1 MSAAAVSPAR
11 EDSAGPAAT
20 KPSRRRTHTIVVG
33 LTVLAAALALRY
45 SASMPARVDEPYHV
59 KQIEVFYRGDC
70 RMYVPPGSVYP
81 FLAMLP
87 GYHAVVAAIARLL
100 EVRTFSELRLIHFG
114 LSLLLLPAAY
124 FTARSALGREQAW
137 LRALQCF
144 CCPPIFALCFVV
156 YTDVFALTVPLASLA
171 CCLGGRFTAGGLLG
185 LAGLL
190 VRQTNVVLLALTPPV
205 TYFRTEPSARPSP
218 GQFLTRCWAFGLAG
232 LFLFGFLLANGGRLP
247 LCSPKFQSVGF
258 FCLNVALSAALG
270 ALLFI
275 PWLTFAAPRT
285 TAWIKAA
292 PWPALTLTAAAL
304 TTALFAQVTED
315 RNRLDLWPELL
326 RNQVLHYATAG
337 LAARFALG
345 LAAAAMLLTVAA
357 AGFDRATLAFL
368 ALTWLGTTLPL
379 ALVEPRYYLPT
390 FALLVLLRPPA
401 SARQEL
407 TQWAYFLTLGLALHA
422 IHVHGRYFL

>member
-11 EDSAGPAAT
+11 EDSEGPAAT

-70 RMYVPPGSVYP
+70 RMYVPPGGVYP

-124 FTARSALGREQAW
+124 FTARAALGREQAW

-171 CCLGGRFTAGGLLG
+171 CCLGGRFAAGGL
-185 LAGLL
+185 
-190 VRQTNVVLLALTPPV
+190 
-205 TYFRTEPSARPSP
+205 
-218 GQFLTRCWAFGLAG
+218 
-232 LFLFGFLLANGGRLP
+232 
-247 LCSPKFQSVGF
+247 
-258 FCLNVALSAALG
+258 
-270 ALLFI
+270 
-275 PWLTFAAPRT
+275 
-285 TAWIKAA
+285 
-292 PWPALTLTAAAL
+292 
-304 TTALFAQVTED
+304 
-315 RNRLDLWPELL
+315 
-326 RNQVLHYATAG
+326 
-337 LAARFALG
+337 LG

-368 ALTWLGTTLPL
+368 TLTWLGTTLPL

-390 FALLVLLRPPA
+390 YALLVLLRPPD
-401 SARQEL
+401 STRHEL